1 MAISRRQFVQGL
13 ALAGAGSL
21 AASPFASNALADR
34 SRPTST
40 PTAPSVPTKTG
51 VSGRVVVIGG
61 GMGGTSVA
69 KYLRLWGG
77 DKLNVTLVERS
88 PAYTSNIMSNGVL
101 TGQTTLSALQYRH
114 ATLASRYGVTVVNA
128 QAQGIDSGA
137 KKVTL
142 STGTSLTYDR
152 LVVAPGLT
160 FDAVP
165 GLSVADYDT
174 RFPHAWQAGPQTDFL
189 RTQLLGMRPGGTV
202 VMTIPPAPY
211 RCPPGPY
218 ERACL
223 IAAWLK
229 INKPGS
235 RVVILDA
242 NPKIMAESIAFTEAF
257 TRIHADVI
265 TYVPNA
271 VLDHIDPATKTVY
284 TSALTVKA
292 DVLNPIPPHRA
303 GTIAAQSGLV
313 NVAGRWAGVDVLSYE
328 SSAVPGIHVIGDAIG
343 TTMPKSGHV
352 ANAQAKVT
360 ADAITRIFSGRPL
373 DSAPATSS
381 ACYSPITMSTA
392 SWLTGVYHYDPATK
406 TMQLSKIAEAPSITA
421 GNYQDMAKW
430 FRGLM
435 TDTFA

>member
-165 GLSVADYDT
+165 GLSC
-174 RFPHAWQAGPQTDFL
+174 
-189 RTQLLGMRPGGTV
+189 LL
-202 VMTIPPAPY
+202 
-211 RCPPGPY
+211 
-218 ERACL
+218 
-223 IAAWLK
+223 
-229 INKPGS
+229 
-235 RVVILDA
+235 
-242 NPKIMAESIAFTEAF
+242 
-257 TRIHADVI
+257 
-265 TYVPNA
+265 
-271 VLDHIDPATKTVY
+271 Y
-284 TSALTVKA
+284 TSPSPRDRTRSRM
-292 DVLNPIPPHRA
+292 P
-303 GTIAAQSGLV
+303 
-313 NVAGRWAGVDVLSYE
+313 
-328 SSAVPGIHVIGDAIG
+328 SSA
-343 TTMPKSGHV
+343 
-352 ANAQAKVT
+352 
-360 ADAITRIFSGRPL
+360 
-373 DSAPATSS
+373 
-381 ACYSPITMSTA
+381 
-392 SWLTGVYHYDPATK
+392 
-406 TMQLSKIAEAPSITA
+406 
-421 GNYQDMAKW
+421 
-430 FRGLM
+430 
-435 TDTFA
+435 

>member
-1 MAISRRQFVQGL
+1 M
-13 ALAGAGSL
+13 
-21 AASPFASNALADR
+21 
-34 SRPTST
+34 
-40 PTAPSVPTKTG
+40 
-51 VSGRVVVIGG
+51 
-61 GMGGTSVA
+61 
-69 KYLRLWGG
+69 
-77 DKLNVTLVERS
+77 
-88 PAYTSNIMSNGVL
+88 
-101 TGQTTLSALQYRH
+101 
-114 ATLASRYGVTVVNA
+114 
-128 QAQGIDSGA
+128 
-137 KKVTL
+137 
-142 STGTSLTYDR
+142 
-152 LVVAPGLT
+152 
-160 FDAVP
+160 
-165 GLSVADYDT
+165 
-174 RFPHAWQAGPQTDFL
+174 
-189 RTQLLGMRPGGTV
+189 
-202 VMTIPPAPY
+202 
-211 RCPPGPY
+211 
-218 ERACL
+218 
-223 IAAWLK
+223 
-229 INKPGS
+229 
-235 RVVILDA
+235 ILDA
-242 NPKIMAESIAFTEAF
+242 NPKIMAEPIAFTEAF